1 MRHSTS
7 LSRLEIFVRAAELG
21 SLSKA
26 ARALGLTPSAVSKGL
41 AQLEAELGAT
51 LLKRTTRRLSLTEV
65 GAVLLDRASA
75 ILRDTDA
82 AVTAAMQFRQ
92 PSGVLRVTCS
102 VAFGCTQVSRLLRD
116 FSAAYPEID
125 VVLTLEDRCVDLSQE
140 EFDVALRITARQ
152 DWTDPARKLA
162 VVRWLYC
169 AAPGYLATHPPVTVP
184 QDLKDHACL
193 LYPEMTGG
201 ADWGFVAEQP
211 QGPEGP
217 VSFPQG
223 PEGPAPL
230 TVAVRGRV
238 VSNSSLAL
246 AEMALAGCGI
256 ACLPDYVAG
265 PHLAS
270 GRLRRVLPQYRARTE
285 HTLYAM
291 YYRSRFSNP
300 AVRVFI
306 DFLADHLGRATPVV

>member
-26 ARALGLTPSAVSKGL
+26 ARVLGVTPSAVSKGL

-65 GAVLLDRASA
+65 GAVMLDRASA

-82 AVTAAMQFRQ
+82 AITAAMQFRR
-92 PSGVLRVTCS
+92 PGGVLRVTCS
-102 VAFGCTQVSRLLRD
+102 VAFGCTQVSRLLRA
-116 FSAAYPEID
+116 FSEAYPEID

-140 EFDVALRITARQ
+140 DFDVALRITARQ
-152 DWTDPARKLA
+152 DWTDPARRLTA
-162 VVRWLYC
+162 IRWVYC
-169 AAPGYLATHPPVTVP
+169 AAPEYLDRHPAVSVP
-184 QDLKDHACL
+184 QDLAGHTCL

-201 ADWGFVAEQP
+201 AEWGFVRDDGDGGNGPGQAER
-211 QGPEGP
+211 
-217 VSFPQG
+217 
-223 PEGPAPL
+223 PL
-230 TVAVRGRV
+230 TVPVRGRV

-246 AEMALAGCGI
+246 AEMALDGCGVV
-256 ACLPDYVAG
+256 CLPDYVAG
-265 PHLAS
+265 PHLAA

-306 DFLADHLGRATPVV
+306 DFMAERLGADHRWTPENG

>member
-26 ARALGLTPSAVSKGL
+26 ARVLGVTPSAVSKGL

-65 GAVLLDRASA
+65 GTVMLERASA

-82 AVTAAMQFRQ
+82 AITAAMQFRR
-92 PSGVLRVTCS
+92 PGGVLRVTCS
-102 VAFGCTQVSRLLRD
+102 VAFGCTQVSRLLRA
-116 FSAAYPEID
+116 FSEAYPDID

-140 EFDVALRITARQ
+140 DFDVALRITARQ

-162 VVRWLYC
+162 PIRWVYC
-169 AAPGYLATHPPVTVP
+169 ASPGYLDQHPAVTVP
-184 QDLKDHACL
+184 QDLTHHACL

-201 ADWGFVAEQP
+201 ADWGFVR
-211 QGPEGP
+211 EG
-217 VSFPQG
+217 Q
-223 PEGPAPL
+223 EDAPPL
-230 TVAVRGRV
+230 SVAVHGRV

-246 AEMALAGCGI
+246 AEMALDGCGI

-306 DFLADHLGRATPVV
+306 DFMAEHLGPGAPWSAAG